1 MKIIAISTRS
11 VDYKSDAGIAKRRL
25 YINGYFSEIAEKA
38 GFILFPVCSENGL
51 EEIAAMCSGLII
63 AGRDRDINPKYYGE
77 KPLEGL
83 EYPDDPYEDEL
94 DFKLI
99 ELFKK
104 INKPILGICSGLQ
117 SLNIYHGGTLK
128 QHIDEHSS
136 KEQLIRHTINIE
148 DNSFVHSLYG
158 DKTEVNS
165 IHHQAIKD
173 VAEGFKVTAVS
184 DDGTIEAI
192 EKGNLIGLQWHPEV
206 DYEVDT
212 FKKFLDL
219 CE

>member
-11 VDYKSDAGIAKRRL
+11 VDYQSDAGIAKRRL
-25 YINGYFSEIAEKA
+25 YINGYFSEVAEKA
-38 GFILFPVCSENGL
+38 GFILFPVCSDNGL
-51 EEIAAMCSGLII
+51 EEIATMCSGLII

-77 KPLEGL
+77 NPLEGL

-94 DFKLI
+94 AFKLI
-99 ELFKK
+99 ELFEK

-128 QHIDEHSS
+128 QHIEEHTS
-136 KEQLIRHTINIE
+136 KEELVRHKIDIE
-148 DNSFVHSLYG
+148 ENSFVYSLYG
-158 DKTEVNS
+158 SKTEVNS

-173 VAEGFKVTAVS
+173 VAEGFKVTAVAE
-184 DDGTIEAI
+184 DGTIEAI

-206 DYEVDT
+206 DYEIDT

>member
-38 GFILFPVCSENGL
+38 GFILFPVCSDNGL

-77 KPLEGL
+77 EPLEGL
-83 EYPDDPYEDEL
+83 EYPEDLYEDEL
-94 DFKLI
+94 DFRLI
-99 ELFKK
+99 ELFEKS
-104 INKPILGICSGLQ
+104 NKPILGICSGLQ

-128 QHIDEHSS
+128 QHIDEHTS
-136 KEQLIRHTINIE
+136 KEQLIRHNIDIEE
-148 DNSFVHSLYG
+148 DSFVHSLYG
-158 DKTEVNS
+158 SKTEVNS
-165 IHHQAIKD
+165 IHHQAINK
-173 VAEGFKVTAVS
+173 VADGFKVTAVAE
-184 DDGTIEAI
+184 DGNIEAI
-192 EKGNLIGLQWHPEV
+192 EKGNLIGVQWHPEV
-206 DYEVDT
+206 DYEIDT

>member
-38 GFILFPVCSENGL
+38 GFILFPVCSDNGL
-51 EEIAAMCSGLII
+51 EEIATMCSGLII

-83 EYPDDPYEDEL
+83 EYPEDSYEDEL

-99 ELFKK
+99 ELFEKN
-104 INKPILGICSGLQ
+104 NKPILGICSGLQ

-148 DNSFVHSLYG
+148 ENSFVHSLYG
-158 DKTEVNS
+158 NKAEVNS
-165 IHHQAIKD
+165 IHHQAVNR

-184 DDGTIEAI
+184 EDGTVEAI

-206 DYEVDT
+206 DYEIDT
-212 FKKFLDL
+212 FKKFLNL